1 MARTEKK
8 TLNIKPEE
16 ILDKLKEISGEDVY
30 VCYQCG
36 KCTAGCP
43 MADNMDIMP
52 NQIIR
57 ILQIGDF
64 DKLLNNNAIWLC
76 ASCQTCTARCPKGV
90 DLARI
95 MEAIR
100 LLLLRQNIAFINA
113 DDIPEKDR
121 EDIPLQGL
129 IGAMRK
135 YSP

>member
-1 MARTEKK
+1 MPSNNKK
-8 TLNIKPEE
+8 ALNLKPDE
-16 ILDKLKEISGEDVY
+16 ILEMIKEISGEDVF

-57 ILQIGDF
+57 LLQIGAF
-64 DKLLNNNAIWLC
+64 DELLEHNAQWLC
-76 ASCQTCTARCPKGV
+76 ASCQTCTSRCPKGV

-95 MEAIR
+95 MEAVRI
-100 LLLLRQNIAFINA
+100 LLLRQNIAYLNA
-113 DDIPEKDR
+113 DDVPVEDR
-121 EDIPLQGL
+121 EELPIQLL
-129 IGAMRK
+129 VGAMRK